1 MDVVMP
7 QLGETVREG
16 TISAWRKRVG
26 DAVGPDEPLFEV
38 ETDKVTVDIPAPA
51 AGVLVEILVPVGERV
66 EVGTRLAVVR
76 VAGEALFSTTTTG
89 ASVVALST
97 ARPTVPAMPVAIA
110 EASADA
116 EPAPSSARLTVPAM
130 PVAIAEASAELPPA
144 RKTGRITMPAIPTA
158 LAREAGA
165 ELRLSPV
172 VKRLLAEHQ
181 IEDPSLIAGTGA
193 DGRITR
199 DDVLAYLE
207 SRSAPAPGAAS
218 PGGAPPAIDTVVPM
232 TRIRQLTAEHM
243 VRSVATSPHV
253 LQAVEVDFHA
263 IERLRGAAGAAW
275 RAREGFSLSYLPFVA
290 RAVCQAIPAFPHV
303 NASVHGDALV
313 VHHRVNLGIAVDLDR
328 QGLIA
333 PVVKD
338 AAGKTVRA
346 LAVEIHRLAER
357 ARHGQLAPDD
367 LTEGTYTI
375 SNSGSFGTLITA
387 PIILQPQVAILSTD
401 GVRKRPVVV
410 ETDGR
415 DAIEIRPVGVLAQCF
430 DHRAFDG
437 AYSAAFLGRVREIL
451 EQANFEA
458 ELT

>member
-16 TISAWRKRVG
+16 TISAWRKQVG
-26 DAVGPDEPLFEV
+26 DAVSPDEPLFEV

-66 EVGTRLAVVR
+66 EVGARLAVIR
-76 VAGEALFSTTTTG
+76 VPSEAMFSMTAGRAN
-89 ASVVALST
+89 VVTLSS

-110 EASADA
+110 EAGPEHD
-116 EPAPSSARLTVPAM
+116 
-130 PVAIAEASAELPPA
+130 PA
-144 RKTGRITMPAIPTA
+144 RASVRPTMPAIPTA
-158 LAREAGA
+158 LALHIAGA

-181 IEDPSLIAGTGA
+181 IDDPSVIPGTGA

-199 DDVLAYLE
+199 NDVLAYVA
-207 SRSAPAPGAAS
+207 SR
-218 PGGAPPAIDTVVPM
+218 GGAPAETLVPM
-232 TRIRQLTAEHM
+232 SRIRQRTAEHM

-263 IERLRGAAGAAW
+263 VERLRGAAGEAW

-290 RAVCQAIPAFPHV
+290 RAVCQAIPEFPHV
-303 NASVHGDALV
+303 NASVRGDALV
-313 VHHRVNLGIAVDLDR
+313 VYRRVHLGIAVDLDR
-328 QGLIA
+328 QGLVV

-338 AAGKTVRA
+338 AGGKTVRA
-346 LAVEIHRLAER
+346 LAVEIHRLADR
-357 ARHGQLAPDD
+357 ARRNQLTPDD

-375 SNSGSFGTLITA
+375 SNSGPFGTLITA
-387 PIILQPQVAILSTD
+387 PIIHQPQVAILSTD
-401 GVRKRPVVV
+401 GVRKRPVVI
-410 ETDGR
+410 ERSAADGG

-437 AYSAAFLGRVREIL
+437 AYSAAFLRRVREIL

>member
-26 DAVGPDEPLFEV
+26 DPVSPDEPLFEV

-51 AGVLVEILVPVGERV
+51 AGVLVEILVPAGERV

-76 VAGEALFSTTTTG
+76 VPGDAMFTMTRPG
-89 ASVVALST
+89 ANVVTLSS

-110 EASADA
+110 EA
-116 EPAPSSARLTVPAM
+116 
-130 PVAIAEASAELPPA
+130 LPGLDPA
-144 RKTGRITMPAIPTA
+144 RATGRITMPAIPTA
-158 LAREAGA
+158 MARAAGA

-172 VKRLLAEHQ
+172 VKRLLAEHG
-181 IEDPSLIAGTGA
+181 IDDPSVISGTGA

-199 DDVLAYLE
+199 GDVLAYVA
-207 SRSAPAPGAAS
+207 SRG
-218 PGGAPPAIDTVVPM
+218 GGAPLRDTIEPM
-232 TRIRQLTAEHM
+232 SRIRRLTAEHM
-243 VRSVATSPHV
+243 VRSVAISPHV
-253 LQAVEVDFHA
+253 LQAVEVDFLA
-263 IERLRGAAGAAW
+263 VERLRGAAGEAF

-290 RAVCQAIPAFPHV
+290 RAVCQAIPEFPHV
-303 NASVHGDALV
+303 NASVHGEALI
-313 VHHRVNLGIAVDLDR
+313 VHHRVSLGIAVDLDR
-328 QGLIA
+328 QGLIV

-346 LAVEIHRLAER
+346 LAVEIHRLADR
-357 ARHGQLAPDD
+357 ARSNQLVPDD

-375 SNSGSFGTLITA
+375 SNSGPFGTLITA
-387 PIILQPQVAILSTD
+387 PIIYQPQVAILSTD
-401 GVRKRPVVV
+401 GVRKRPVVI
-410 ETDGR
+410 ERPAADGG

-437 AYSAAFLGRVREIL
+437 AYSAAFLRRVREIL

>member
-1 MDVVMP
+1 MDVLMP

-16 TISAWRKRVG
+16 TISAWRKQVG
-26 DAVGPDEPLFEV
+26 DAVSPDEPLFEV

-66 EVGTRLAVVR
+66 EVGTRLAIVR
-76 VAGEALFSTTTTG
+76 VPGEAIAATR
-89 ASVVALST
+89 AIET
-97 ARPTVPAMPVAIA
+97 ARSAARLTVPAMPVAIA
-110 EASADA
+110 AAFADA
-116 EPAPSSARLTVPAM
+116 EPGGSSARLTVPAM
-130 PVAIAEASAELPPA
+130 PVAIAAASADDPA
-144 RKTGRITMPAIPTA
+144 RSTGRITMPAIPTA
-158 LAREAGA
+158 LARMEGA

-181 IEDPSLIAGTGA
+181 IDDPSQVPGTGT

-199 DDVLAYLE
+199 DDVLAYVE
-207 SRSAPAPGAAS
+207 AR
-218 PGGAPPAIDTVVPM
+218 GGARPPTTTIVPM

-243 VRSVATSPHV
+243 VRSAATSPHV
-253 LQAVEVDFHA
+253 LQAVEVDFQPV
-263 IERLRGAAGAAW
+263 ERLRGAAGAAW
-275 RAREGFSLSYLPFVA
+275 REREGFSLSYLPFVA

-303 NASVHGDALV
+303 NASVRGDALV
-313 VHHRVNLGIAVDLDR
+313 VHHRVHLGIAVDLDR
-328 QGLIA
+328 QGLVV

-338 AAGKTVRA
+338 AGGKTVRA

-375 SNSGSFGTLITA
+375 SNSGAFGTLITA
-387 PIILQPQVAILSTD
+387 PIIHQPQVAILSTD
-401 GVRKRPVVV
+401 GVRKRPVVI
-410 ETDGR
+410 ERPAADGGAGGR
-415 DAIEIRPVGVLAQCF
+415 TIDAIEIRPVGVLAQCF

-437 AYSAAFLGRVREIL
+437 AYSAAFLARVREIL

>member
-1 MDVVMP
+1 MP

-16 TISAWRKRVG
+16 TISAWRKQVG
-26 DAVGPDEPLFEV
+26 DPVSPDEPLFEV

-51 AGVLVEILVPVGERV
+51 AGVLVEIVVPVGERV
-66 EVGTRLAVVR
+66 EVGARLAVIR
-76 VAGEALFSTTTTG
+76 VAGEAMFSMT
-89 ASVVALST
+89 ASAKVVTLSS

-110 EASADA
+110 AVSPDPEAAG
-116 EPAPSSARLTVPAM
+116 
-130 PVAIAEASAELPPA
+130 AS
-144 RKTGRITMPAIPTA
+144 GRPTMPAIPTA
-158 LAREAGA
+158 IAIRAAGA

-181 IEDPSLIAGTGA
+181 IDDPSVIPGTGA

-199 DDVLAYLE
+199 DDVLAYVA
-207 SRSAPAPGAAS
+207 SR
-218 PGGAPPAIDTVVPM
+218 GGAPADTLVPM
-232 TRIRQLTAEHM
+232 SRIRQRTAEHM

-263 IERLRGAAGAAW
+263 VERLRGAAGEAW

-290 RAVCQAIPAFPHV
+290 RAVCQAIPEFPHV
-303 NASVHGDALV
+303 NASVRGDALV
-313 VHHRVNLGIAVDLDR
+313 VHHRVHLGIAVDLDR
-328 QGLIA
+328 QGLVV

-338 AAGKTVRA
+338 AGGKTVRA
-346 LAVEIHRLAER
+346 LAVEIHRLADR
-357 ARHGQLAPDD
+357 ARRGQLVPDD

-375 SNSGSFGTLITA
+375 SNSGPFGTLITA
-387 PIILQPQVAILSTD
+387 PIIHQPQVAILSTD
-401 GVRKRPVVV
+401 GVRKRPVVI
-410 ETDGR
+410 ERPEAQGG

-437 AYSAAFLGRVREIL
+437 AYSAAFLRRVREIL